1 MAHRSRLTGF
11 IIDCETGDLDV
22 ASDFWS
28 GALGLAGVGDWKDK
42 TIKLAQKYGCTAW
55 QENLQRHEC

>member
-22 ASDFWS
+22 AADFWS

-55 QENLQRHEC
+55 